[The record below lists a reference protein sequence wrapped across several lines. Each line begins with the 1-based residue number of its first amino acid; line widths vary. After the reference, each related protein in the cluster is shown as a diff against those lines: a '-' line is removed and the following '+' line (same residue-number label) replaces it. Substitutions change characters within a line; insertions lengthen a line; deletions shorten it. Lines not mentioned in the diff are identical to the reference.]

1 MVLVKK
7 YCPTEPQVEKV
18 EPNMHDIDEEDEEE
32 TLSFCE
38 FSISGDADTW
48 EDSSRESQNTS
59 FKSSEG
65 DDYFEFFSGE
75 LSSGKASFSYT
86 PPENIIFCGKLIS
99 FKQPI
104 SENAER
110 IEKVKHKKH
119 KRRGFFRWKW
129 NLASSLKRRISR
141 RKNASNST
149 GAKKGSSGGYKSLPA
164 PEASDQGHKNIRR
177 KRNKEQDLSAHKMS
191 FLTSSGKSKWYMFF
205 FGVTKFRTKMEL
217 RDMKNRQARRPSSSF
232 SKTRSENDDS
242 SNNHSPC
249 MARSN
254 GLWAVLRAM
263 SCSGDPRATA
273 VVKASIG
280 GIADV

>member
-1 MVLVKK
+1 
-7 YCPTEPQVEKV
+7 
-18 EPNMHDIDEEDEEE
+18 MHDIDEEDEEE

-141 RKNASNST
+141 KEEFQEERMLQIPRVQKRVRLEAINRCQHL
-149 GAKKGSSGGYKSLPA
+149 KHQIKG
-164 PEASDQGHKNIRR
+164 
-177 KRNKEQDLSAHKMS
+177 
-191 FLTSSGKSKWYMFF
+191 T
-205 FGVTKFRTKMEL
+205 RT
-217 RDMKNRQARRPSSSF
+217 
-232 SKTRSENDDS
+232 
-242 SNNHSPC
+242 
-249 MARSN
+249 
-254 GLWAVLRAM
+254 
-263 SCSGDPRATA
+263 
-273 VVKASIG
+273 
-280 GIADV
+280 